1 MHCAALVSYSDLIL
15 DIMKLGS
22 SSRRKRLDVSFEREP
37 ESSSRAR
44 LRAETGVLMGPCWDR
59 RAAILRRLSSPEVGI
74 LVGTRES
81 PVFSVL
87 GAARLVA
94 PSNGLGFEDNATYE
108 PCCAQ
113 PGARARG
120 SLVFDIEADSAL
132 SAQGRCAL
140 STEAASPIEPQGEF
154 VGPGP

>member
-1 MHCAALVSYSDLIL
+1 MIPQRLKFDLKGIQQLIKLEDVNHYSI
-15 DIMKLGS
+15 
-22 SSRRKRLDVSFEREP
+22 V
-37 ESSSRAR
+37 
-44 LRAETGVLMGPCWDR
+44 V
-59 RAAILRRLSSPEVGI
+59 
-74 LVGTRES
+74 
-81 PVFSVL
+81 
-87 GAARLVA
+87 
-94 PSNGLGFEDNATYE
+94 NGLGFEDNATYE